1 LNFAGSNDF
10 AVQAFHRR
18 LFSDP
23 AFCDGDIDIQFLD
36 RRPELLTLA
45 DDPALA
51 RDLAI
56 AAALAEDAAR
66 GRRAP
71 PPNGGAGGGE
81 SAWLLAARRDGVR

>member
-1 LNFAGSNDF
+1 
-10 AVQAFHRR
+10 V
-18 LFSDP
+18 
-23 AFCDGDIDIQFLD
+23 
-36 RRPELLTLA
+36 
-45 DDPALA
+45 

-71 PPNGGAGGGE
+71 PPNGEGGVGE